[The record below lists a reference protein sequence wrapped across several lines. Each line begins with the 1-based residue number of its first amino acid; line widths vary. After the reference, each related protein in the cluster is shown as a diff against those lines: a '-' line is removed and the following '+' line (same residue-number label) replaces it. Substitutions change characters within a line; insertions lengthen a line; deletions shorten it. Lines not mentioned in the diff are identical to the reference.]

1 MDSDLMGIAL
11 NLQKKYTKF
20 NEIYNLTKQIEE
32 FLYRDDMYS
41 LKLIVNMRTTAILEL
56 EKIEYNRK
64 DLINALPDDKKN
76 IVNELMSENAKDS
89 DTYSDIGQKINNIY
103 RQTRKV
109 MEKTVLL
116 DKAVNKK
123 LNTKSKIK
131 Y

>member
-32 FLYRDDMYS
+32 SLYRDDMYS
-41 LKLIVNMRTTAILEL
+41 LRLIVNMRTTAILEL

-89 DTYSDIGQKINNIY
+89 DTCSDIGKKINNIY